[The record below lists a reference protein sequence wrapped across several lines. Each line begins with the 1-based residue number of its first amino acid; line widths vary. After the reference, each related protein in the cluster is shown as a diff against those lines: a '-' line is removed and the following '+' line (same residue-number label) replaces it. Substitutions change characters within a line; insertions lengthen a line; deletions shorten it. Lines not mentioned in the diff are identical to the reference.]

1 MDLRQ
6 LEYFLAV
13 AEELSFTRA
22 AHRLH
27 VVQSGV
33 SASIKS
39 LERDVGAPLLDRSS
53 KHVRLTDAG
62 ARLVPQAYAVLE
74 AAQRARDAVAADDGE
89 LSGTVRLGTMTS
101 VRLLDVPAILGEYH
115 RRHPRVQLLMT
126 AAPTGS
132 RGLVT
137 ALQERRLDLAFVA
150 TRTGPPGI
158 RFVPIAESEL
168 RLVVPEDD
176 ELVRRS
182 RVGLP
187 DLAGRSFIDA
197 PEGYGTRAVIDAAFA
212 EAGVGRRVTLEI
224 NDLGTG
230 FDYVRHGLGIAL
242 LPDYLMPTSDLT
254 GVAVLRMDDVADLTW
269 PVALAARADRAPS
282 AAAAALEELVREM
295 TVAGNPGAG

>member
-1 MDLRQ
+1 MVVSEGAVDLRQ

-101 VRLLDVPAILGEYH
+101 VRLLDVPAILGST
-115 RRHPRVQLLMT
+115 T
-126 AAPTGS
+126 AA
-132 RGLVT
+132 
-137 ALQERRLDLAFVA
+137 
-150 TRTGPPGI
+150 
-158 RFVPIAESEL
+158 
-168 RLVVPEDD
+168 
-176 ELVRRS
+176 
-182 RVGLP
+182 
-187 DLAGRSFIDA
+187 
-197 PEGYGTRAVIDAAFA
+197 TRAC
-212 EAGVGRRVTLEI
+212 
-224 NDLGTG
+224 
-230 FDYVRHGLGIAL
+230 
-242 LPDYLMPTSDLT
+242 SC
-254 GVAVLRMDDVADLTW
+254 
-269 PVALAARADRAPS
+269 S
-282 AAAAALEELVREM
+282 
-295 TVAGNPGAG
+295 